1 LAAEA
6 VHDLR
11 ILHPDRRLAMQA
23 EPEPVIVNADEAR
36 VRQVIANLL
45 GNALQ
50 HTPPGT
56 PIDVSVRIGSGAAH
70 LTVADQGPGMS
81 QWQAERVFE
90 RFYRADP
97 ARSPASGGS
106 GLGLSIVAALVSTHG
121 GRVEVDTALGRGC
134 AFHIW
139 LPLAA
144 NEPEGTATATSSAGN
159 QVPRI
164 G

>member
-1 LAAEA
+1 MAAEA

-106 GLGLSIVAALVSTHG
+106 GLGLSIVAALVGAHG
-121 GRVEVDTALGRGC
+121 GRVEVDTTLGHGC

-144 NEPEGTATATSSAGN
+144 NEPEGSVNGTGCAGN
-159 QVPRI
+159 
-164 G
+164 

>member
-1 LAAEA
+1 
-6 VHDLR
+6 
-11 ILHPDRRLAMQA
+11 
-23 EPEPVIVNADEAR
+23 

-45 GNALQ
+45 SNALQ

-56 PIDVSVRIGSGAAH
+56 PIDVSVRSGGDEAH

-106 GLGLSIVAALVSTHG
+106 GLGLSIVAALVSAHG
-121 GRVEVDTALGRGC
+121 GRVEVDTALGHGC

-144 NEPEGTATATSSAGN
+144 NEPEGSVTATSCTGDQAPS
-159 QVPRI
+159 I